1 MKAEI
6 VTKEYWI
13 MAQLAG
19 IQMMEQELK
28 SAFEKPGARTA
39 EELRPRLAQLNSW
52 LNAVED
58 ALTPAAIRPSAQV
71 G

>member
-1 MKAEI
+1 MKADVI
-6 VTKEYWI
+6 TKEYWI

-19 IQMMEQELK
+19 IQMLEEELT
-28 SAFEKPGARTA
+28 SAFRRPSARTA

-52 LNAVED
+52 LNAVEN
-58 ALTPAAIRPSAQV
+58 ALTPSATYPSAQV